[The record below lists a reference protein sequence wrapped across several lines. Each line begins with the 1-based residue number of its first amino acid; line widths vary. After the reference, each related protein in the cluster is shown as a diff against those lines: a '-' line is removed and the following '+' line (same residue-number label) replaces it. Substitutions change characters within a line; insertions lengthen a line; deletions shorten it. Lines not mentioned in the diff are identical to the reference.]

1 MIRPMTMVLQ
11 VLYMPGVIALLPAVK
26 GLGRDVEVTA
36 GKTSILTAAIVV
48 IKPFESLSGLL

>member
-1 MIRPMTMVLQ
+1 
-11 VLYMPGVIALLPAVK
+11 MPGVIALLPPVE

-48 IKPFESLSGLL
+48 IRPFESLSGIL